1 MTAATYKWTLDHYHQ
16 AVEAGVFDA
25 QPVELLKGEL
35 IVMPPEGEPH
45 TYFSDR
51 LSKVLQ
57 RLLGNRAQ
65 VREAKPIILPND
77 SQPELDIAVVYP
89 LDTVYLEH
97 HPYPENIFWLIEY
110 SNTTLNKDLTS
121 DISWSFPYPT
131 LMLRIQRGLRNP
143 WLLASQ
149 DEVTLTPPR
158 ALFTLDLM
166 PHGRVRHSLLFAALP
181 SGCPTGHSQTM
192 LVLMVTGILDG
203 DYTNSSN
210 LTLLATRR
218 QPHSLFECWSNL
230 FGGWTPHHRDA
241 HPKRM
246 ERGDSRLEAKKDI
259 YAEAGIPEYWVVNL
273 KDLRLIVFRDLT
285 PKGYQTE
292 LTLTE
297 RTIAPIAFPDVRV
310 EVKRLFSV

>member
-1 MTAATYKWTLDHYHQ
+1 MRDM
-16 AVEAGVFDA
+16 DI
-25 QPVELLKGEL
+25 EL
-35 IVMPPEGEPH
+35 V
-45 TYFSDR
+45 Y
-51 LSKVLQ
+51 
-57 RLLGNRAQ
+57 Q
-65 VREAKPIILPND
+65 V
-77 SQPELDIAVVYP
+77 SM
-89 LDTVYLEH
+89 
-97 HPYPENIFWLIEY
+97 
-110 SNTTLNKDLTS
+110 S

-218 QPHSLFECWSNL
+218 QPHSLFERWSNL
-230 FGGWTPHHRDA
+230 FGGWTPHHRASHPDA
-241 HPKRM
+241 HPKRI
-246 ERGDSRLEAKKDI
+246 EHGASRLEAKVVE
-259 YAEAGIPEYWVVNL
+259 AEPLSRFYGCIQDDSFNRG
-273 KDLRLIVFRDLT
+273 K
-285 PKGYQTE
+285 
-292 LTLTE
+292 
-297 RTIAPIAFPDVRV
+297 
-310 EVKRLFSV
+310 S

>member
-1 MTAATYKWTLDHYHQ
+1 MTVATYKWTLDRYHQ

-25 QPVELLKGEL
+25 QPVELLKGKL
-35 IVMPPEGEPH
+35 IVMSPEGEPH

-77 SQPELDIAVVYP
+77 SQPEPDIAVVYP

-110 SNTTLNKDLTS
+110 SNTTLNKDLT
-121 DISWSFPYPT
+121 T
-131 LMLRIQRGLRNP
+131 
-143 WLLASQ
+143 
-149 DEVTLTPPR
+149 
-158 ALFTLDLM
+158 
-166 PHGRVRHSLLFAALP
+166 
-181 SGCPTGHSQTM
+181 
-192 LVLMVTGILDG
+192 
-203 DYTNSSN
+203 
-210 LTLLATRR
+210 
-218 QPHSLFECWSNL
+218 
-230 FGGWTPHHRDA
+230 
-241 HPKRM
+241 
-246 ERGDSRLEAKKDI
+246 KKDI

-285 PKGYQTE
+285 PKGYQTK

-297 RTIAPIAFPDVRV
+297 GTIAPIAFPDVRV